1 MRKISH
7 LYSPKMKNS
16 SIIFF
21 KRVVIANDS
30 EEKIAILCQICS
42 GSEKPTISK
51 FSLLHVKTR
60 ISFDEE
66 LWISTDFGW
75 SEPFKVSINLTS
87 EIKTRNISWKFW
99 IFKETTR
106 LVQFI
111 TNLIKVLSVLLLS
124 FSIRLVG
131 FLK

>member
-1 MRKISH
+1 ME
-7 LYSPKMKNS
+7 NS

-21 KRVVIANDS
+21 KRVVVANDS

-75 SEPFKVSINLTS
+75 SEPLKVAINVTG
-87 EIKTRNISWKFW
+87 EVKTRNISWKFW
-99 IFKETTR
+99 IFKKPTR
-106 LVQFI
+106 TVVFLS
-111 TNLIKVLSVLLLS
+111 NLIEVLAILLLS
-124 FSIRLVG
+124 FSVRLVG
-131 FLK
+131 FLKLS